1 VGSHDTFSR
10 LPRKHPEAAMLT
22 HRSRTEAAVHQPL
35 LEGEALLPSF
45 TAGAGPAGIPGST
58 GELSDTEALS
68 SPSLAPKRSHQQALH
83 IQVQGHNC

>member
-1 VGSHDTFSR
+1 MPEREVMTLSPNFLGSTQR
-10 LPRKHPEAAMLT
+10 LPC
-22 HRSRTEAAVHQPL
+22 SCTEAAVHQPL
-35 LEGEALLPSF
+35 LRAKALLPSF
-45 TAGAGPAGIPGST
+45 TARAGPAGIPGST